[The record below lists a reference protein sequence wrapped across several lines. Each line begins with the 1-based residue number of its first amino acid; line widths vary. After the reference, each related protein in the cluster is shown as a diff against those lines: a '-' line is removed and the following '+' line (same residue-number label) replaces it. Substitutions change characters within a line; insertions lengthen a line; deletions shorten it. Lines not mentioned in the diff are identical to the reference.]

1 MEMPLH
7 NLSFLRTAMEQIN
20 THTEEKLG
28 RPQTLSSTN
37 QTVIKALIMN
47 LCCTKVVLSLLWST
61 WEHLGME
68 TDSHTTHFASSTYQ
82 ISLINQV
89 QNHFPTK
96 FRAAAP
102 ARTLGSTHDM
112 LPASAECC
120 TDKLPAPR
128 SHTVPAPCLL
138 LKHRDILLISVSPSC
153 HYLPFSSSIITFQVA
168 ELTFSDP
175 AKHFKVSN

>member
-1 MEMPLH
+1 MKMPLH
-7 NLSFLRTAMEQIN
+7 NLSFLHTATEQIN

-28 RPQTLSSTN
+28 KPQTLSSTN
-37 QTVIKALIMN
+37 QIVIKALIMN
-47 LCCTKVVLSLLWST
+47 LCCTEVLPSLPWST

-102 ARTLGSTHDM
+102 ARTLGSIHDM
-112 LPASAECC
+112 LPASAQSAAQTNFLHHTAILCL
-120 TDKLPAPR
+120 LPACCWSTETSSSFQ
-128 SHTVPAPCLL
+128 SHHPVITFHSLLQLLPCSKQSSLL
-138 LKHRDILLISVSPSC
+138 LTQQN
-153 HYLPFSSSIITFQVA
+153 TF
-168 ELTFSDP
+168 
-175 AKHFKVSN
+175 K